1 MNHLADMFTFYVW
14 ATKGECG
21 KENFIGKYGEG
32 GTLKKMEGTLTKRNE
47 TKSCT
52 NMGNKQTNRQTWG
65 TNRQTDKQ
73 TTDKHGKQTEM
84 SNVLRVLVCEWHFWV
99 SCFLYSIKI

>member
-14 ATKGECG
+14 GTKGECG

-32 GTLKKMEGTLTKRNE
+32 GTLKKMEGTLTKRDE

-52 NMGNKQTNRQTWG
+52 NMGNKQTNRQT
-65 TNRQTDKQ
+65 DK
-73 TTDKHGKQTEM
+73 DGKQTER
-84 SNVLRVLVCEWHFWV
+84 SNVLIVLVCEWHFWV
-99 SCFLYSIKI
+99 SFFFTN